1 MIRPMQATDVPDII
15 ALLNWMDD
23 APEREVFAPDAR
35 SAEELQLE
43 CEGTTCMVQL
53 SDDGVVAFCAL
64 SPFYDG
70 LLLEGPLCDQGAE
83 TQALLQQMLK
93 RAQSSPI
100 YAFCARDNAQIRG
113 ELEHAGFTPMH
124 GTDFYTKPISAVTR
138 WAICP
143 EGFQIQTALPQ
154 ETYLQLYRVAED
166 AWSGRLDWT
175 KEQYKAHFARED
187 TRLVALA
194 RGNEQPVGFAELEFY
209 PEEGRADITY
219 LAVHPAERGQ
229 HLGRTLL
236 ALAAAEA
243 ETQPE
248 IRTLRVRAHDHMHVA
263 KALYA
268 QMGFEHCRA
277 VVTYFIDVD
286 IKDKL
291 DIELGEPI
299 DS

>member
-1 MIRPMQATDVPDII
+1 MQATDVADVI

-35 SAEELQLE
+35 NADELQLE
-43 CEGTTCMVQL
+43 CEDTTCMVQL
-53 SDDGVVAFCAL
+53 NEEGVVAFCAL

-70 LLLEGPLCDQGAE
+70 LLLEGPLCDCNQEIKA
-83 TQALLQQMLK
+83 QDLLQQILK
-93 RAQSSPI
+93 RAQNTSV
-100 YAFCARDNAQIRG
+100 YAFCARDNAKIRS
-113 ELEHAGFTPMH
+113 ELEHAHFMPMH
-124 GTDFYTKPISAVTR
+124 GTDFYTAPIASITR

-143 EGFQIQTALPQ
+143 KGFQIQTALPRN
-154 ETYLQLYRVAED
+154 TYLQLYRVAED
-166 AWSGRLDWT
+166 AWSGRLNWT
-175 KEQYKAHFARED
+175 EKQYQTHFARED

-194 RGNEQPVGFAELEFY
+194 RTNEEPVGFAELEFY

-248 IRTLRVRAHDHMHVA
+248 IRTLRVRAHDHMHIA
-263 KALYA
+263 KALYSH
-268 QMGFEHCRA
+268 MGFKHCRA
-277 VVTYFIDVD
+277 VITYSIDLD
-286 IKDKL
+286 IKNKSDP
-291 DIELGEPI
+291 EWGESM
-299 DS
+299 DG